1 MAKYIP
7 DVYQRTIADIDY
19 GKLKS
24 LGIKCIIFDL
34 DNTIALINEEKISA
48 STKKMFEKLR
58 EDFIVV
64 IVSNNFEKRISS
76 ICNPIDTPYV
86 SFAMKPFSF
95 GFKKVQKDFNLEK
108 EEMCIIGDQLMTDIL
123 GGNRFGI
130 YTILVDPMAQ
140 KDMKIT
146 SINRRLESEKIK
158 KLTKMKILERG
169 KYYGQ

>member
-7 DVYQRTIADIDY
+7 DIYQRTITDIDY
-19 GKLKS
+19 GRLKE
-24 LGIKCIIFDL
+24 LGIKCLIFDL
-34 DNTIALINEEKISA
+34 DNTIALIDENSIST
-48 STKKMFEKLR
+48 STKKLFEKLR
-58 EDFIVV
+58 KDFVIT

-76 ICNPIDTPYV
+76 ICNPINTPYV
-86 SFAMKPFSF
+86 SFAMKPFGF
-95 GFKKVQKDFNLEK
+95 GFKKIQRDFNLKK

-130 YTILVDPMAQ
+130 YTVLVDPMAQ
-140 KDMKIT
+140 KDLKVT
-146 SINRRLESEKIK
+146 SINRRIEREKIK